1 MNAVSTDGEIVRE
14 VQCPLCGRHFPRR
27 EACAAGCPLAGA
39 CRTLCCPHC
48 HYRFVE
54 DSTLVRWAAKLLRGG
69 RA

>member
-1 MNAVSTDGEIVRE
+1 VSEPAAEVR
-14 VQCPLCGRHFPRR
+14 CPLCGGRFPGK
-27 EACAAGCPLAGA
+27 EACASGCPLAGA

-54 DSTLVRWAAKLLRGG
+54 DSLVAGWLRRLLPQR